1 MGRLD
6 GKVAIISGAASGMG
20 AVEATLFAKEGAKV
34 VLGDIQDA
42 MGETVARGIGRN
54 ALYVRLDV
62 AQEPDW
68 RRAVEAAVSR
78 FGKLNVLVN
87 NAGTGGDTYFENIE
101 GESLSDW
108 DLTMSVNARG
118 TFLGTKHAVPE
129 MRRAGGG
136 SIVNISSIYGLV
148 ATSVGAAYAAS
159 KGAIRIFSKAAAIQY
174 AKEGI
179 RVNSVHPGFIET
191 PQSRVLLDDPVERA
205 KLEERTPIGRIGTSE
220 DIAYGVLFLASDESS
235 YITGAELVMDGGIT
249 AQ

>member
-1 MGRLD
+1 MPR
-6 GKVAIISGAASGMG
+6 
-20 AVEATLFAKEGAKV
+20 
-34 VLGDIQDA
+34 
-42 MGETVARGIGRN
+42 
-54 ALYVRLDV
+54 
-62 AQEPDW
+62 P
-68 RRAVEAAVSR
+68 
-78 FGKLNVLVN
+78 
-87 NAGTGGDTYFENIE
+87 
-101 GESLSDW
+101 
-108 DLTMSVNARG
+108 
-118 TFLGTKHAVPE
+118 
-129 MRRAGGG
+129 
-136 SIVNISSIYGLV
+136 
-148 ATSVGAAYAAS
+148 